1 MKKHPWLCFFAI
13 LLVAGLVVGL
23 SAADLWQYIIDFT
36 KIGIDLVVDW
46 LKEVV
51 VALRDSF
58 AGVTEGTSTEVTTT
72 ENMLSLDE
80 TNCILGLFKFSL

>member
-36 KIGIDLVVDW
+36 KIGIDLVVSW

-58 AGVTEGTSTEVTTT
+58 TGITEGTSTEVTTT
-72 ENMLSLDE
+72 ENMLSLE
-80 TNCILGLFKFSL
+80 ATNCILGLFKFSL

>member
-36 KIGIDLVVDW
+36 KIGIDLVVSW

-58 AGVTEGTSTEVTTT
+58 TGVTSGTSTEVTTT
-72 ENMLSLDE
+72 ENMLDLS
-80 TNCILGLFKFSL
+80 TANCILGLFNFSL

>member
-36 KIGIDLVVDW
+36 KIGIDLFVDW

-72 ENMLSLDE
+72 ENMLSLDA

>member
-36 KIGIDLVVDW
+36 KIGIDLVVSW

-58 AGVTEGTSTEVTTT
+58 TGITEGTSTEVTTT
-72 ENMLSLDE
+72 ENMLSLDA

>member
-36 KIGIDLVVDW
+36 KIGIDLVVSW

-58 AGVTEGTSTEVTTT
+58 TGITEGTSTEVTTT
-72 ENMLSLDE
+72 ENMLSLNA

>member
-36 KIGIDLVVDW
+36 KIGIDLVVSW

-58 AGVTEGTSTEVTTT
+58 TGVTEGTSTEVTTT
-72 ENMLSLDE
+72 ENMLSLE
-80 TNCILGLFKFSL
+80 ATNCILGLFKFSL

>member
-36 KIGIDLVVDW
+36 KIGIDLVVSW

-58 AGVTEGTSTEVTTT
+58 TGITEGTSTEVTTA
-72 ENMLSLDE
+72 ENMLSLDA

>member
-36 KIGIDLVVDW
+36 KIGIDLVVNW
-46 LKEVV
+46 LKEVI

-58 AGVTEGTSTEVTTT
+58 TGITEGTNTEVATT
-72 ENMLSLDE
+72 ENMLSLDA

>member
-36 KIGIDLVVDW
+36 KIGIDLVVSW

-51 VALRDSF
+51 VALRDAF
-58 AGVTEGTSTEVTTT
+58 TGVTSGTGTEVTTT
-72 ENMLSLDE
+72 ENMLDLDT
-80 TNCILGLFKFSL
+80 TNCILGLFNFSL

>member
-36 KIGIDLVVDW
+36 KIGIDLVVSW

-58 AGVTEGTSTEVTTT
+58 TGITEGTSAEVTTT
-72 ENMLSLDE
+72 ENMLSLDA

>member
-36 KIGIDLVVDW
+36 KIGIDLVVSW

-72 ENMLSLDE
+72 ENMLSLDA

>member
-72 ENMLSLDE
+72 ENMLSLDA